1 VAEIA
6 PFRGIRYD
14 PSAVGDLADVVSPP
28 YDVISDAE
36 RGILEE
42 TSPYNVVRLVLGHE
56 ERGDDE
62 RSNKYTRARG
72 LLEAWQAAGVLRED
86 PDEALYVYEQ
96 RYHVG
101 DERRTQ
107 RGVLAAVRLEDPES
121 GGVLP
126 HERTYD
132 DIVDDRLHLLR
143 ATATNVDTIFCVYES
158 QDGSA
163 QDAIER
169 AASADPIA
177 SFRTKDGIEHRL
189 WAITDPGSI
198 AAVSRALEKA
208 NVVIADGHHRYRTA
222 QRYRDERRTSEGP
235 GPWDAQLMFLVDAER
250 WGPSLLPIHRVIAGL
265 DATAALERLAPVVT
279 AEPAPRGDPERLARE
294 LAERRARGRTFAM
307 MDHYG
312 AWWLTV
318 ADAAAERAAL
328 PEDRSA
334 AWRDLDVAVLH
345 SLVFDR
351 LLGGVSP
358 RFVHSPIEAHD
369 EVRSGRASLAFL
381 LAPMPFESVRAV
393 AEAGDAMPPK
403 STFFIPKPATGVVMR
418 ALD

>member
-36 RGILEE
+36 QDILEE
-42 TSPYNVVRLVLGHE
+42 ASPYNVVRLILGRE

-86 PDEALYVYEQ
+86 DDEALYLYEQ
-96 RYHVG
+96 RYTIGG
-101 DERRTQ
+101 DRRTQ
-107 RGVLAAVRLEDPES
+107 RGVLGAVRLEEPDA

-126 HERTYD
+126 HERTYA
-132 DIVDDRLHLLR
+132 DIVDDRLQLLR

-158 QDGSA
+158 QDGAA

-169 AASADPIA
+169 AGSTDPI
-177 SFRTKDGIEHRL
+177 SFFTTSDGIEHRV
-189 WAITDPGSI
+189 WSITDTRAI
-198 AAVSRALEKA
+198 ADVARALEKA

-222 QRYRDERRTSEGP
+222 QRYRDERREAEGP
-235 GPWDAQLMFLVDAER
+235 GPWDAQLMFLVDASH
-250 WGPSLLPIHRVIAGL
+250 WGPSLLPIHRVISGM
-265 DATAALERLAPVVT
+265 DASSALEKLAPTVT
-279 AEPAPRGDPERLARE
+279 SEPAPRGDPERLAHE

-307 MDHYG
+307 IDHYG

-318 ADAAAERAAL
+318 ADTGAERAAL
-328 PEDRSA
+328 PDDRSA

-345 SLVFDR
+345 SLIFEQ
-351 LLGGVSP
+351 LLGGVKP
-358 RFVHSPIEAHD
+358 RFVHSPTEAHE
-369 EVRSGRASLAFL
+369 EVKSGRASLAFL
-381 LAPMPFESVRAV
+381 LAPMPFDAVRAV